1 MKKALTT
8 ETTKK
13 PEAKKETKST
23 PVTAAKKTAV
33 KKTAEVKKYS
43 LVIEGL
49 TKTQAET
56 LLKLL
61 QKGAQAKIV

>member
-8 ETTKK
+8 ET
-13 PEAKKETKST
+13 KKETKST
-23 PVTAAKKTAV
+23 PVTAAKKTVA

>member
-1 MKKALTT
+1 M
-8 ETTKK
+8 TKK
-13 PEAKKETKST
+13 TATKKTEVKKETKST
-23 PVTAAKKTAV
+23 TVTAP

-56 LLKLL
+56 LLKLI

>member
-1 MKKALTT
+1 MKKKASIETT
-8 ETTKK
+8 ATTKK
-13 PEAKKETKST
+13 YEVKKETK
-23 PVTAAKKTAV
+23 TAAVSAPKK
-33 KKTAEVKKYS
+33 KAEVKKYS

-61 QKGAQAKIV
+61 QNGVQAKIV